1 MVSREA
7 EMRVGLTYDDVLLV
21 PAYSEVLPDEVD
33 TSTTLAPGLQLS
45 VPILSAAM
53 DTVTEHQMAIAMAS
67 AGGLGIIHKNLP
79 ISVQVEEVRRVKR
92 YESGLIVDPITLP
105 PTARVGEALKLMR
118 EHRIGG
124 IPIVE
129 RDRRLVGILTNRD
142 LRFVREEEYG
152 EPVSRYMTKEPLI
165 TAPEGTSFEE
175 AERILRTHR
184 IEKLPLVDKAGG
196 LVGLIT
202 YKDILRR
209 RSYPYACKDGLG
221 RLRVGAAVGV
231 GAEGLEWAEAL
242 IQAGVDVLVI
252 DTAHAH
258 SKRVIETLRR
268 LRERFPEQ
276 IIMVGNIAT
285 AQAARDLIAAGAD
298 VLKVGIGPG
307 SICTTRVI
315 AGVGVPQLSAVMAVA
330 EVARP
335 AGVGVV
341 ADGGIRYSGDI
352 VKALAAGADAV
363 MIGSLLA
370 GTDES
375 PGETI
380 LYEGRKFKVYRG
392 MGSLEA
398 MQAGSADRYSQEGRQ
413 ASHKLVPEGVVG
425 RVPYRGRASEVLYQL
440 VGGLRSGMG
449 YCGASNL
456 AALRRAEFIRITPS
470 GFLESHPHTIEII
483 REAPNYTLR

>member
-1 MVSREA
+1 MVIREA
-7 EMRVGLTYDDVLLV
+7 NMQVGLTYDDVLLV

-33 TSTTLAPGLQLS
+33 TSTGLAPGLRLS
-45 VPILSAAM
+45 IPILSAAM

-79 ISVQVEEVRRVKR
+79 VSVQVEEVRRVKR

-105 PTARVGEALKLMR
+105 PTARIGEALRLMQ

-124 IPIVE
+124 IPVVE

-142 LRFVREEEYG
+142 LRFVREEEHG
-152 EPVSRYMTKEPLI
+152 EPVAKYMTKEPLI
-165 TAPEGTSFEE
+165 TAPEGTTFEA
-175 AERILRTHR
+175 AERILRAHR
-184 IEKLPLVDKAGG
+184 IEKLPLVDGAGR

-209 RSYPYACKDGLG
+209 RSYPQACKDELG

-231 GAEGLEWAEAL
+231 GAEALERAEAL
-242 IQAGVDVLVI
+242 IQAGVDVVVI

-258 SKRVIETLRR
+258 SRRVIETLRQM
-268 LRERFPEQ
+268 RERFPRQ
-276 IIMVGNIAT
+276 VIMVGNIAT

-298 VLKVGIGPG
+298 ILKVGIGPG
-307 SICTTRVI
+307 SICTTRVV

-363 MIGSLLA
+363 MVGSLLA
-370 GTDES
+370 GTEES

-398 MQAGSADRYSQEGRQ
+398 MQAGSADRYSQEGRR

-425 RVPYRGRASEVLYQL
+425 RVPYRGRVSEVLYQL

-449 YCGASNL
+449 YCGAPNL
-456 AALRRAEFIRITPS
+456 STLRQAEFIRVTPS
-470 GFLESHPHTIEII
+470 GFLESHPHSIEII